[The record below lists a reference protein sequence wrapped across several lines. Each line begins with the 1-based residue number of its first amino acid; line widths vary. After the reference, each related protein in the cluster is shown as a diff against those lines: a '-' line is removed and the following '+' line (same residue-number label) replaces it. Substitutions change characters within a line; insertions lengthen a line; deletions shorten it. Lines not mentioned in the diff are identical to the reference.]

1 MGQVPSVAE
10 VKAQNGVARLEHG
23 QHNSRVGLGP
33 RMGLDIGPARP
44 KKLAKPVDGDLFDL
58 IDNFATTVISFS
70 RKSFG
75 VFVGQNGAGGF
86 HDLIGDIIFGGNQ
99 FKANA
104 LAFFFGLD
112 KVRQEGIVHRG
123 R

>member
-44 KKLAKPVDGDLFDL
+44 KKLAKPVDGYLLDLVN
-58 IDNFATTVISFS
+58 NFATTVVSFS
-70 RKSFG
+70 GKAFS
-75 VFVGQNGAGGF
+75 VF
-86 HDLIGDIIFGGNQ
+86 IG
-99 FKANA
+99 
-104 LAFFFGLD
+104 
-112 KVRQEGIVHRG
+112 
-123 R
+123 